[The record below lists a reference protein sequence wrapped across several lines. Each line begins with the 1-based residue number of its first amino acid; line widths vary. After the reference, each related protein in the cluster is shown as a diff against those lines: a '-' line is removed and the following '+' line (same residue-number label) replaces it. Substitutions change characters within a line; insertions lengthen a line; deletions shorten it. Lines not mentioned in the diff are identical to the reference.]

1 MNDTTETI
9 LMEALDLLEQGMGAE
24 EIVTRYPG
32 RAAELRPFLLTASA
46 LTTLAHQP
54 PLVAQAQSKRVF
66 LESTDLIALGN
77 SRSPGGRLRRLV
89 ASALAVLLVLLLGG
103 AGLVSASSAA
113 VPGDALYPTKRWAE
127 DVRLN
132 LTANSETAAA
142 LREQFRQ
149 ERIGE
154 VEQLLA
160 DGRAAAVSLS
170 GRIDAM
176 DGGRWLVAG
185 VPVLVAPV
193 TAIDGRP
200 VVGALVRVDG
210 MTGDQGVIAN
220 RVSVLA
226 AVPMPEPA
234 PTETPAP
241 RPTGD
246 GAPGVLPPGQPI
258 ASPTATSPTATPVVR
273 PTDPPASTP
282 QSPTATPDDD
292 DDDDGTPDS
301 DDGTPDGDD
310 DGTPGSDDD
319 ATPDDGDDDGTPGS
333 DDDATPDNG
342 DDDGTPDSDDD
353 ATPDDGDDDGTPD
366 SDDDATPDDGD
377 DDGTPDSDDDA
388 TPDDGDD
395 DGTPD
400 SDDGG

>member
-241 RPTGD
+241 SLTPAPRPTGD

-258 ASPTATSPTATPVVR
+258 ASPTATPVVR

-292 DDDDGTPDS
+292 DGDDGTPDGDDGTPDGDDGTPDSDDGTPDGDDGTPDSDDDGTPDS

-310 DGTPGSDDD
+310 D
-319 ATPDDGDDDGTPGS
+319 A
-333 DDDATPDNG
+333 
-342 DDDGTPDSDDD
+342 TPDSDDD
-353 ATPDDGDDDGTPD
+353 ATPDGDDDGTPD
-366 SDDDATPDDGD
+366 DG
-377 DDGTPDSDDDA
+377 DDGTPDSDS
-388 TPDDGDD
+388 D

>member
-9 LMEALDLLEQGMGAE
+9 LMEALDLLEQGLGAE
-24 EIVTRYPG
+24 EIVARYPAQ
-32 RAAELRPFLLTASA
+32 AAELRPFLLTASA

-54 PLVAQAQSKRVF
+54 PLAAQAQSKRVF
-66 LESTDLIALGN
+66 LESTDLLAPGN
-77 SRSPGGRLRRLV
+77 SRTPAGRLRRLL

-103 AGLVSASSAA
+103 AGLVSASAAA

-132 LTANSETAAA
+132 LAANPETAAA
-142 LREQFRQ
+142 LREQFRR

-160 DGRAAAVSLS
+160 GGRAAAVSLS
-170 GRIDAM
+170 GRIEAM

-185 VPVLVAPV
+185 LPVLVAPA
-193 TAIDGRP
+193 TAVDGRP

-210 MTGDQGVIAN
+210 MTGDGGVIAN

-226 AVPMPEPA
+226 ATPAPEPE

-258 ASPTATSPTATPVVR
+258 GSPTAAPATAA
-273 PTDPPASTP
+273 PASTP

-301 DDGTPDGDD
+301 DDDEDDSDSDGDSDGGTPD
-310 DGTPGSDDD
+310 SDS
-319 ATPDDGDDDGTPGS
+319 DGDSDG
-333 DDDATPDNG
+333 DG
-342 DDDGTPDSDDD
+342 DGDDGTPDSDGDSDD
-353 ATPDDGDDDGTPD
+353 SDSDGDDGTPD
-366 SDDDATPDDGD
+366 SDGDGD
-377 DDGTPDSDDDA
+377 DSDSDSDS
-388 TPDDGDD
+388 DGDS
-395 DGTPD
+395 D
-400 SDDGG
+400 SDSDSDGDGEDRGGGG